1 MPAQTVIKLRRDTA
15 ANWTS
20 TNPVLAAGEAGFES
34 DTKKLKIGDGTTA
47 WSSLTY
53 TGADVTNLD
62 YIGFDEAAAHTP
74 TTGEVA
80 WDADAE
86 TLAVG
91 LDGVVT
97 ARIGQ
102 DLFIR
107 VKNASGSVAIPVGT
121 VVQFAGATGDTVTA
135 EAAVTDGSVDHN
147 YMIGITAEQIAAD
160 GFGFVMLNGVVG
172 GLNTA
177 AWAPGTILYADPST
191 AGNLTATEPS
201 APNLKLPIAAVVKQG
216 SGSSGKLLVRMHVG
230 ENLGDIHN
238 VQITSATAG
247 EVLQWD
253 GTKWVNSAVAISEV
267 TGLSTALDGKA
278 AASHTHGMSDLTAF
292 EITDPA
298 TGQTLQYNGTK
309 WVNAAAAGGGETIS
323 SFLLMGA

>member
-1 MPAQTVIKLRRDTA
+1 MPAQTIIKLRRDTA

-20 TNPVLAAGEAGFES
+20 ANPTLAAGEAGFES
-34 DTKKLKIGDGTTA
+34 DTNKLKIGNGTTA
-47 WSSLTY
+47 WNSLPY

-62 YIGFDEAAAHTP
+62 YIGFDETAAHIP
-74 TTGEVA
+74 AAGEVA

-86 TLAVG
+86 TVAVG

-107 VKNASGSVAIPVGT
+107 VKNASGTTAIPVGT
-121 VVQFAGATGDTVTA
+121 VVQFAGAAGDTVTA
-135 EAAVTDGSVDHN
+135 EPAVTDGSVDHN
-147 YMIGITAEQIAAD
+147 YMIGITAEEIAAD
-160 GFGFVMLNGVVG
+160 GFGFVTLNGVVG

-177 AWAPGTILYADPST
+177 VWPVGTILYADPTT

-201 APNLKLPIAAVVKQG
+201 APNLKMPIAAVVKSG
-216 SGSSGKLLVRMHVG
+216 SGSSGKILVRMHVG

-238 VQITSATAG
+238 VQISGPSSSDVLKYNGTYWINEPVTTF
-247 EVLQWD
+247 EVF
-253 GTKWVNSAVAISEV
+253 
-267 TGLSTALDGKA
+267 GLTDALDSK
-278 AASHTHGMSDLTAF
+278 LTAT
-292 EITDPA
+292 ITDPA
-298 TGQTLQYNGTK
+298 TGQVIQYDGTN
-309 WVNAAAAGGGETIS
+309 WVNAAPAAGGETIS

>member
-20 TNPVLAAGEAGFES
+20 VNPVLAAGEAGFES
-34 DTKKLKIGDGTTA
+34 DTRKLKIGDGITA
-47 WSSLTY
+47 WASLPY

-62 YIGFDEAAAHTP
+62 YIGFDETAAHVP
-74 TTGEVA
+74 AIGEVA

-107 VKNASGSVAIPVGT
+107 VKNASTSAAIPAGT
-121 VVQFAGATGDTVTA
+121 IVQFAGAAGDTVTA
-135 EAAVTDGSVDHN
+135 EPAVTDGSVDHN
-147 YMIGITAEQIAAD
+147 YMIGVTAEQIAAD
-160 GFGFVMLNGVVG
+160 GFGFVMLNGVVNG
-172 GLNTA
+172 VDTSV
-177 AWAPGTILYADPST
+177 WPVGTILYADPTT
-191 AGNLTATEPS
+191 AGNFTATEPS
-201 APNLKLPIAAVVKQG
+201 APNLKLPIAAVVK
-216 SGSSGKLLVRMHVG
+216 SGAGTSGKLLVRMSVG

-238 VQITSATAG
+238 VQITSGTAG
-247 EVLQWD
+247 QFLKYD
-253 GTKWVNSAVAISEV
+253 GTKWINDNIATDNV
-267 TGLSTALDGKA
+267 TGLVSALDSK
-278 AASHTHGMSDLTAF
+278 LTAT
-292 EITDPA
+292 ITDPV
-298 TGQTLQYNGTK
+298 TGQVIQYDGTN
-309 WVNAAAAGGGETIS
+309 WVNATPAAGGEAIS